1 MPKVLLGDVARERK
15 ETCKGS
21 KAGYPIVGL
30 EHLVPEEITLTAWS
44 EDSENTFSKMFH
56 KGDVLFGR
64 RRAYLK
70 KAAVAPFDGICS
82 GDITVIE
89 AIADR
94 IEPELLPFIIQ
105 NDALFDFAVGKSAGS
120 LSPRVKWE
128 HLRNYEF
135 ELPEMAKQRELAEL
149 LWAMDAT
156 KKSYQEL
163 IAATEELVK
172 SQFIEMFGDP
182 EYQTE
187 NLTRLGEHVDIV
199 NGFAFKGEKFGLTGL
214 PVIKIG
220 NVNRADFSSGSMQF
234 YDYEDGLTRFE
245 IIPGDVV
252 ISITGT
258 VGKDDFG
265 NACIVTDDYDR
276 YYLNQRNAKLVLHDE
291 LVAEYLIYL
300 LKNDFIRRH
309 LIQSGTGVRQC
320 HLHNKDLE
328 RIAFRLPSKAL
339 QQTFATFIHH
349 ADKSKFAVAN
359 AISAHRCCEHRITI
373 DIEED

>member
-1 MPKVLLGDVARERK
+1 
-15 ETCKGS
+15 
-21 KAGYPIVGL
+21 
-30 EHLVPEEITLTAWS
+30 
-44 EDSENTFSKMFH
+44 
-56 KGDVLFGR
+56 
-64 RRAYLK
+64 
-70 KAAVAPFDGICS
+70 
-82 GDITVIE
+82 
-89 AIADR
+89 
-94 IEPELLPFIIQ
+94 
-105 NDALFDFAVGKSAGS
+105 
-120 LSPRVKWE
+120 
-128 HLRNYEF
+128 
-135 ELPEMAKQRELAEL
+135 
-149 LWAMDAT
+149 
-156 KKSYQEL
+156 
-163 IAATEELVK
+163 
-172 SQFIEMFGDP
+172 MFGDP

-252 ISITGT
+252 ISLTGT